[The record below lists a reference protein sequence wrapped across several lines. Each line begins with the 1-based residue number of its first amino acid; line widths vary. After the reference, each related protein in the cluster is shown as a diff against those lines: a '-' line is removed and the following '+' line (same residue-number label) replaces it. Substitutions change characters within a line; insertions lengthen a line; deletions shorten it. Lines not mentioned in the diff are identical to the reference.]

1 MKNVL
6 ARGGIEF
13 LAVLLGISGSL
24 WIDDYSEKKELD
36 KQVFASLHALKD
48 ELKANET
55 LFEKSLSSIEVM
67 LPSFKKMLN
76 PSMLTN
82 LSFDEL
88 DKIKH
93 HTGTPWSIT
102 IRSRVF
108 NSMEASGLLY
118 KIEDRELMDKVLKLY
133 QESYQG
139 YKFIGDYDNTHIHKM
154 DDILLSRFTYRN
166 EDNPLKWRWLIDWN
180 DKNNFELI
188 KNYRVFKSY
197 LITNR
202 GTKRLLK
209 INTASQIRE
218 TQNTLEAINQYLLK
232 NKQL

>member
-1 MKNVL
+1 MSKWRN
-6 ARGGIEF
+6 F
-13 LAVLLGISGSL
+13 L
-24 WIDDYSEKKELD
+24 DDR
-36 KQVFASLHALKD
+36 HRMLKD
-48 ELKANET
+48 LAENVDLHVAQLRLNKFGN
-55 LFEKSLSSIEVM
+55 LNVEKYQRDIKESQTTDLI
-67 LPSFKKMLN
+67 KKQRAVE
-76 PSMLTN
+76 
-82 LSFDEL
+82 DEL

-118 KIEDRELMDKVLKLY
+118 KIEDRDLMDKVLKLY
-133 QESYQG
+133 QESYQR

-154 DDILLSRFTYRN
+154 DDILLSRFIYRN

-218 TQNTLEAINQYLLK
+218 TQNTLEAIDQYLLK

>member
-55 LFEKSLSSIEVM
+55 LFENSLSNIEVM

-118 KIEDRELMDKVLKLY
+118 KIEDRDLMDKVLKHYRQAPFLHIGEIRLY
-133 QESYQG
+133 SFSFYIKSQVYHHVFDLG
-139 YKFIGDYDNTHIHKM
+139 LVD
-154 DDILLSRFTYRN
+154 
-166 EDNPLKWRWLIDWN
+166 P
-180 DKNNFELI
+180 NF
-188 KNYRVFKSY
+188 
-197 LITNR
+197 
-202 GTKRLLK
+202 
-209 INTASQIRE
+209 
-218 TQNTLEAINQYLLK
+218 
-232 NKQL
+232 